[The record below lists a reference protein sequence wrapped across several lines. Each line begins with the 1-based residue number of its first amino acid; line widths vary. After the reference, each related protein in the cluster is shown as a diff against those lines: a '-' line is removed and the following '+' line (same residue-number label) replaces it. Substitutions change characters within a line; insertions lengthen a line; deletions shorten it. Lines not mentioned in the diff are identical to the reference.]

1 MNKLLTV
8 LASAAINKFCNS
20 VSLVFYVVT
29 IKEGWGG
36 GEGGRGGV
44 LCPFSG
50 WWCAAGP
57 LKPLP

>member
-20 VSLVFYVVT
+20 VSLIFYVVT

-36 GEGGRGGV
+36 GAGGRGG
-44 LCPFSG
+44 G
-50 WWCAAGP
+50 T
-57 LKPLP
+57 LPIFWMVVCCWAS